1 MDLSSLAPRADLL
14 AAAVVLDLAVG
25 DPVYRWHPIR
35 LIGGS
40 LTRFE
45 KRLRAVGAD
54 GHIGGCALFVM
65 LALLWGGGA
74 AALVVGAA
82 RLHPAAAGAV
92 HLFLLYSLIA
102 LGDLLAHAGDVDAAV
117 TAGDLPAARVAAGRL
132 VGRDTAPMDG
142 PACRRSAI
150 ESLGESL
157 VDGVVSPIFWYALGG
172 IPGIVLFKIVSTMD
186 SMVGYR
192 TERYRRFGWCG
203 ARLDDLLNLV
213 PARVT
218 WLLIAGAAVLAP
230 GASGREA
237 LRLGLAAARRRPGA
251 ERRLERGHAG
261 GRDRAPPGRADPV
274 GRPPGDGG
282 LDRRSGRRPRGRS
295 RGLPA
300 SPSDG
305 TAGGGPGCGRR
316 RIPHCM
322 GKVASTPR
330 RERRRAA
337 VPDEQL
343 VVNYAEHGI
352 PRHRAGDTAPPR
364 RAPAA
369 WVAEI
374 PGSIFRR

>member
-74 AALVVGAA
+74 AAVVAGAA

-102 LGDLLAHAGDVDAAV
+102 LGDLLTHAGDVDAAV
-117 TAGDLPAARVAAGRL
+117 TAGDLPAARAAAGRL
-132 VGRDTAPMDG
+132 VGRDTDAMDG

-213 PARVT
+213 PARMT

-237 LRLGLAAARRRPGA
+237 LRWGWRQHAVVPGPNAGWSEAALTGAIRRRLVGPIRLGGRLVTDVWIGDPAVAPGGSAKDYRRARAVVLLAAALA
-251 ERRLERGHAG
+251 A
-261 GRDRAPPGRADPV
+261 
-274 GRPPGDGG
+274 
-282 LDRRSGRRPRGRS
+282 
-295 RGLPA
+295 
-300 SPSDG
+300 G
-305 TAGGGPGCGRR
+305 TAAMLLAYVKGPR
-316 RIPHCM
+316 
-322 GKVASTPR
+322 
-330 RERRRAA
+330 
-337 VPDEQL
+337 
-343 VVNYAEHGI
+343 
-352 PRHRAGDTAPPR
+352 
-364 RAPAA
+364 
-369 WVAEI
+369 
-374 PGSIFRR
+374 